1 MYHIEAT
8 ICADEVLVLETEMEM
23 ETEMETEMER
33 GAAITAMDSMR
44 EVLALT
50 CKHKGM
56 VAVGLRRLIE
66 VLQPRSTY
74 QPENM

>member
-8 ICADEVLVLETEMEM
+8 ICADEVLVLET